1 MVTWPPGPVPEP
13 RTVINKTG
21 FNQPR
26 GILYDGS
33 NIWVTDYNADVLH
46 KLDSAGNILATVST
60 GNGPY
65 YPAFDGTNIWVPN
78 HDDFSV
84 TVVRVKSTSGEP
96 LDNPFVLAT
105 LTGNGLI
112 QPFAAAFDGQRVLV
126 TSTSSYSGVA
136 SVWKAADLTQIGSL
150 TIPGDPAYFVCSDGV
165 DFWITAH
172 LGASFYGVLV
182 RY

>member
-1 MVTWPPGPVPEP
+1 M
-13 RTVINKTG
+13 
-21 FNQPR
+21 
-26 GILYDGS
+26 
-33 NIWVTDYNADVLH
+33 LH

-105 LTGNGLI
+105 LTGNGLH
-112 QPFAAAFDGQRVLV
+112 PAFRRCL
-126 TSTSSYSGVA
+126 
-136 SVWKAADLTQIGSL
+136 
-150 TIPGDPAYFVCSDGV
+150 
-165 DFWITAH
+165 
-172 LGASFYGVLV
+172 
-182 RY
+182 